1 MSEKRREAPAPGS
14 PVGIG
19 DSSGM
24 GDSGTGPD
32 IRDPDAGVNPLALI
46 ASTSRCTLATSSFAY
61 RAGSPD
67 SRAVFLPEIDGIFT
81 WPQQPNSKNNDADTI
96 G

>member
-1 MSEKRREAPAPGS
+1 
-14 PVGIG
+14 
-19 DSSGM
+19 M

-67 SRAVFLPEIDGIFT
+67 SRAVFSPEIDGIFT
-81 WPQQPNSKNNDADTI
+81 ATATEWQNNDADTI